1 MNTTYLLTS
10 LKQAML
16 TKFNANIFLV
26 DDDVLCLNL
35 YKQFLKQL
43 GYTNVQ
49 LFDNGNDCLQS
60 LASQQP
66 DIIFLDYNM
75 DDLNGLDVLRQIK
88 QFNPSII
95 VLFISGQED
104 ILIAVKTIQQGAL
117 DYIVKSSLNPDKLK
131 TIMERVES
139 LLPDKT
145 ASKQEPP
152 SFFKRLFS

>member
-1 MNTTYLLTS
+1 
-10 LKQAML
+10 ML
-16 TKFNANIFLV
+16 TKLNANIFLV

-35 YKQFLKQL
+35 YQQFLKQL
-43 GYTNVQ
+43 GYTNVK
-49 LFDNGNDCLQS
+49 LFDNGNDCLES

-75 DDLNGLDVLRQIK
+75 DEMNGLDVLRQIK

-104 ILIAVKTIQQGAL
+104 IVIAVTTIQQGAL

-139 LLPDKT
+139 LLPDKPA
-145 ASKQEPP
+145 ASQDSP

>member
-43 GYTNVQ
+43 GYNNVH

-60 LASQQP
+60 LAPQQP

-117 DYIVKSSLNPDKLK
+117 DYIVKSSLNPDNLK

-145 ASKQEPP
+145 VSKQEPP

>member
-1 MNTTYLLTS
+1 
-10 LKQAML
+10 ML

-43 GYTNVQ
+43 GYNNVQ

-88 QFNPSII
+88 QFNSSII

-145 ASKQEPP
+145 ASKPASP
-152 SFFKRLFS
+152 SFFKKLFS

>member
-1 MNTTYLLTS
+1 
-10 LKQAML
+10 ML
-16 TKFNANIFLV
+16 TKFTANIFLV

-43 GYTNVQ
+43 GYNNVQ
-49 LFDNGNDCLQS
+49 LFDNGNDCLES
-60 LASQQP
+60 LAAQQP

-88 QFNPSII
+88 QINPSII

-117 DYIVKSSLNPDKLK
+117 DYIVKSSLNPEKLK

-145 ASKQEPP
+145 AASPTSP
-152 SFFKRLFS
+152 SLFKRLFS